1 MITQIRNLAVALIAL
16 VTFVV
21 IGATVIASFET
32 WECTCIHNVCEECG
46 DRDEQEWSE
55 FHADAVEE
63 YADEFTSLFNSY
75 ETKVSR
81 NGRMMIR
88 QGDSGSFKFA
98 KKG

>member
-21 IGATVIASFET
+21 IGADLVNSFGD
-32 WECTCIHNVCEECG
+32 WECDCTHIECRQCE
-46 DRDEQEWSE
+46 DEFTWVD
-55 FHADAVEE
+55 FHMDAFEE
-63 YADEFTSLFNSY
+63 AADEFTALFNSY
-75 ETKVSR
+75 ETKR
-81 NGRMMIR
+81 AKNGAMMIR